1 MQQTKEAIV
10 GLIAL
15 AKEVVELSKD
25 GLQPSDMMVL
35 VSKLA
40 ADEVFRTKL
49 LNAVQGLEKIPEEL
63 TPFTIEKGIDIV
75 LALALE
81 LK

>member
-1 MQQTKEAIV
+1 MKETKEAIV
-10 GLIAL
+10 GIIAL
-15 AKEVVELSKD
+15 AKEIVELSKD

-40 ADEVFRTKL
+40 ADEIFRTKL
-49 LNAVQGLEKIPEEL
+49 LNAVQGLEKIPAEL
-63 TPFTIEKGIDIV
+63 QPLTIEKGIDLV
-75 LALALE
+75 LAIALE

>member
-1 MQQTKEAIV
+1 MKETKEALV
-10 GLIAL
+10 GIIAL

-25 GLQPSDMMVL
+25 GLQPSDIMVL

-40 ADEVFRTKL
+40 ADEAFRTKC

-63 TPFTIEKGIDIV
+63 NPLTIEKGIDLV
-75 LALALE
+75 LAIALE

>member
-63 TPFTIEKGIDIV
+63 TPFTVEKGIDIV

>member
-15 AKEVVELSKD
+15 AKEVLELSKD

-63 TPFTIEKGIDIV
+63 TPLTIEKGIDIV

>member
-1 MQQTKEAIV
+1 MKETKEAIV

-25 GLQPSDMMVL
+25 GLQPADMMVL
-35 VSKLA
+35 VSKIA
-40 ADEVFRTKL
+40 ADEAFRTKL
-49 LNAVQGLEKIPEEL
+49 LNAVQGLEKIPAEL
-63 TPFTIEKGIDIV
+63 QPITIEKGIDIV
-75 LALALE
+75 LAIALE

>member
-1 MQQTKEAIV
+1 MKETKEALV
-10 GLIAL
+10 GLVAL
-15 AKEVVELSKD
+15 AKEVIEVSKD
-25 GLQPSDMMVL
+25 GLQPADMMVL

-63 TPFTIEKGIDIV
+63 NPFTIEKGIDIV
-75 LALALE
+75 LAIALE